1 MGVTILEKKMIIP
14 TFAATK
20 AFDKEFTRSLNRNRL
35 FKCKNVPA
43 FSANFSVYSQQLP
56 NNNEP
61 FLKYSQSICE
71 PNSNANFF
79 NLNWIL

>member
-1 MGVTILEKKMIIP
+1 MEVPAAPRFTVTSSSASWEMVAVKVK
-14 TFAATK
+14 
-20 AFDKEFTRSLNRNRL
+20 D
-35 FKCKNVPA
+35 VPA